1 MFSMH
6 LNVLMFFFLKI
17 DHNDNPK
24 HGDEQSQRTLPIQI
38 DQCDTSTNTR
48 SGAEVGRVKTPVT
61 DILMTGA
68 R

>member
-24 HGDEQSQRTLPIQI
+24 HGDEQSQRTVPIQI
-38 DQCDTSTNTR
+38 DQHDTRCGT
-48 SGAEVGRVKTPVT
+48 GGVKTPVT